1 MARKDDA
8 KRRFNGYVR
17 LAAMDKPF
25 ISRAE
30 ERRLLED
37 GISRF
42 ELSPDDARGVL
53 LAVAHE
59 HDIRVER
66 DIDNRI
72 ASILERYGGRRRKIS
87 RKKFAEAAAIYNGLS
102 GGMFSEEEASLR
114 VKRAMEENGFRPR
127 RGGVTFSRR
136 WYRRIGRKK
145 RKPDPLAD
153 LTGPGQGRA

>member
-1 MARKDDA
+1 MAKRDDA
-8 KRRFNGYVR
+8 KRRFNGYVK
-17 LAAMDKPF
+17 LAAIDKPF

-66 DIDNRI
+66 DIDSRL
-72 ASILERYGGRRRKIS
+72 ASILDRYGGRRRKIG
-87 RKKFAEAAAIYNGLS
+87 RKKFAEAAAIYNGLA
-102 GGMFSEEEASLR
+102 GGMFGEEDARLR
-114 VKRAMEENGFRPR
+114 VKRVMEENGFGAR
-127 RGGVTFSRR
+127 RGGLTFSRR
-136 WYRRIGRKK
+136 WYRRIGKKK
-145 RKPDPLAD
+145 RPRDPVAELNP
-153 LTGPGQGRA
+153 PGQRQT